1 MAFKLKSNIFNN
13 STGSPLLNSNKC
25 LEYGIVNGK
34 SVCVKRSKEAT
45 REPKQFS
52 KDPEE
57 KAKQLQ
63 WIKDNPKKYEEMLG
77 ETKTQT
83 STRDIKSG
91 ETRTFPKG
99 MYKRLQFYKKQK
111 DPKGWRAYLD
121 HHDIDPK
128 DPAYRAMMKKSEKS
142 LKNRALKEERKE
154 KRRKYCQRY
163 PEKCIGSS
171 KKKVIPSKNKQP
183 STTTTGK
190 DSLGEWSEYK

>member
-13 STGSPLLNSNKC
+13 STGSPLLNSEKC

-34 SVCVKRSKEAT
+34 SECIRRSKEAT
-45 REPKQFS
+45 RTPKPYS

-57 KAKQLQ
+57 RERQKQ
-63 WIKDNPKKYEEMLG
+63 WIKNNPEKYKEMIAK
-77 ETKTQT
+77 TKTLV

-99 MYKRLQFYKKQK
+99 MYKRLQFYKKQN
-111 DPKGWRAYLD
+111 DPEGYQAFLD

-128 DPAYRAMMKKSEKS
+128 DPAYRAIMIKAEKS
-142 LKNRALKEERKE
+142 LKNRALEEERRK

-163 PEKCIGSS
+163 PDKCY
-171 KKKVIPSKNKQP
+171 KKTKNKVIPSKKKQP